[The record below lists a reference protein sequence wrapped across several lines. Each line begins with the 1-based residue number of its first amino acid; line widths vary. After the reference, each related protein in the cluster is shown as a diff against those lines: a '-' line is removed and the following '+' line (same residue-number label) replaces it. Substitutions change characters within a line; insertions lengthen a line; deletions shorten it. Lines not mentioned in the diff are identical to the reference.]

1 MRDLRDAA
9 GRLRLPILAVGAVLG
24 FFLLLPMLIVV
35 PTSWTGSQLLEFPPQ
50 GFSLQW
56 YESLTD
62 DDTWTTPLWTTVQ
75 TSLVA
80 SLIALVM
87 GTLAALGMRRL
98 ARQRTGALL
107 RSMFIVPLAIPYIA
121 YALGVYQLF
130 LEIPALGDTLL
141 PFILAQS
148 LIAFPLVYV
157 VVAGGLARVDP
168 SLGRAASTMG
178 ARWPMIAW
186 KVDLPL
192 VRGSI
197 FAGWLFAF
205 TICFDEATLALFL
218 APIDKTTLPQELY
231 GAASESISPEL
242 SAVSV
247 VITMLAVV
255 VLALGT
261 VLTQRMS
268 ATRTRRAA

>member
-1 MRDLRDAA
+1 MNDLRRAS
-9 GRLRLPILAVGAVLG
+9 GRLRLPILTLGAVLAL
-24 FFLLLPMLIVV
+24 FLLLPMLIVV
-35 PTSWTGSQLLEFPPQ
+35 PTSWTAGQLLEFPPT

-56 YESLTD
+56 YDRLTM
-62 DDTWTTPLWTTVQ
+62 DDTWTTPFWTTVQ

-80 SLIALVM
+80 SLIALVF
-87 GTLAALGMRRL
+87 GSLAALGMRRL
-98 ARQRTGALL
+98 QAARTGALI
-107 RSMFIVPLAIPYIA
+107 RSVFIAPLAIPYIA

-130 LEIPALGDTLL
+130 LEIPALGDTLV
-141 PFILAQS
+141 PFVLAQS

-157 VVAGGLARVDP
+157 VVVGGLARVDP
-168 SLGRAASTMG
+168 ALGRAAATMG
-178 ARWPMIAW
+178 ARWPMVAW
-186 KVDLPL
+186 RIDLPL
-192 VRGSI
+192 VRPSL

-247 VITMLAVV
+247 VVTLIAVV
-255 VLALGT
+255 VLGLGT
-261 VLTQRMS
+261 VLTSRLS
-268 ATRTRRAA
+268 RTRAA

>member
-1 MRDLRDAA
+1 MNDLRSAA
-9 GRLRLPILAVGAVLG
+9 GRARGPILAIGAILG
-24 FFLLLPMLIVV
+24 LFLLLPLLVVV
-35 PTSWTGSQLLEFPPQ
+35 PSSWTGSQLLEFPPQ

-56 YESLTD
+56 YEALTD
-62 DDTWTTPLWTTVQ
+62 DDTWTTPLWVTVQ
-75 TSLVA
+75 TSLAA

-98 ARQRTGALL
+98 ARARTGALL
-107 RSMFIVPLAIPYIA
+107 RSMFIMPLAIPYIA

-130 LEIPALGDTLL
+130 LELPALGDTLL

-168 SLGRAASTMG
+168 SLGRAAATMG

-186 KVDLPL
+186 KVELPL

-205 TICFDEATLALFL
+205 TVCFDEATLALFL
-218 APIDKTTLPQELY
+218 APVDKTTLPQELY

-247 VITMLAVV
+247 VITLLAVL
-255 VLALGT
+255 VLTLGT
-261 VLTQRMS
+261 LFTNRLS
-268 ATRTRRAA
+268 ARGRAA

>member
-1 MRDLRDAA
+1 VNDLRSAS
-9 GRLRLPILAVGAVLG
+9 GRARMPILAIGAVLG

-35 PTSWTGSQLLEFPPQ
+35 PTSWTGTQLMEFPPH
-50 GFSLQW
+50 GFSPQW
-56 YESLTD
+56 YEALTED
-62 DDTWTTPLWTTVQ
+62 DQWTGPLWITVQ
-75 TSLVA
+75 TSLAA

-98 ARQRTGALL
+98 IRARTGALL
-107 RSMFIVPLAIPYIA
+107 RSIFIMPLAIPYIA

-130 LEIPALGDTLL
+130 LELPDVSDTLL

-168 SLGRAASTMG
+168 ALGRAAATMG

-186 KVDLPL
+186 KIDLPL

-205 TICFDEATLALFL
+205 TVCFDEATLALFL

-247 VITMLAVV
+247 VITLLAV
-255 VLALGT
+255 L
-261 VLTQRMS
+261 VLTCGTLLTSRLS
-268 ATRTRRAA
+268 ATRRAA